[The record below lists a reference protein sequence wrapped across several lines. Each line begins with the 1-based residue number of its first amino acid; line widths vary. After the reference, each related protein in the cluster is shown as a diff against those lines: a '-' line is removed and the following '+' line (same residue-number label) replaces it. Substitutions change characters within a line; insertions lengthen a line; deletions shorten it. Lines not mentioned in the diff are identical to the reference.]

1 MSAAVLDSHPTL
13 TAVLFGLYER
23 EPGVFVPISYEDRLT
38 AVQILADRLD
48 PPAPA
53 PYLTSNVQWFL
64 PMKAVEYEEVLVPPF
79 KPPSPE
85 LLEYVKT
92 FTIIEERY
100 AELFGFGEPPCRS
113 EPPTPSCSPTAEST
127 PEPVVRY
134 LHRTTCEHGID
145 TLFRCGQCILEGKQ
159 K

>member
-13 TAVLFGLYER
+13 AAVLFGLYEW

-53 PYLTSNVQWFL
+53 PHLVSSLDWFVPSCSPATAEFMRTFMVEDEMCIDENEVQL
-64 PMKAVEYEEVLVPPF
+64 Y
-79 KPPSPE
+79 
-85 LLEYVKT
+85 
-92 FTIIEERY
+92 
-100 AELFGFGEPPCRS
+100 GFGELPCRS